1 MNKINNKNSKT
12 LGGGGGYLPK
22 EQSNCFIANLCA
34 LLYE

>member
-12 LGGGGGYLPK
+12 LGGGGYLPK
-22 EQSNCFIANLCA
+22 EQSNCFIDNLCA